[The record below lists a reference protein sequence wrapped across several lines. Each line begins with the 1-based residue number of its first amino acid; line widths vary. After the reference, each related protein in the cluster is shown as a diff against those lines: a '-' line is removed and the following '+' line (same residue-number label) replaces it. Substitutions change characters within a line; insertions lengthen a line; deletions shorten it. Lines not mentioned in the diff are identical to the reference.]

1 MKMPTFPMCIQAL
14 VGHKLQLKSANFNIS
29 YVPSGSAGAEI
40 TTENHKNQYFL
51 CTDGLDKGK
60 KHN

>member
-1 MKMPTFPMCIQAL
+1 MCIQAL
-14 VGHKLQLKSANFNIS
+14 VGHKSQLKSANFNIS